1 MNKTARAKGNGTV
14 ERPDVGGARPSQI
27 MFAYGVGAQVD
38 LPSLSV
44 VVAGLDAWDKPR
56 EHIVEPR
63 LLAAVQERL
72 GDQVEYLAA
81 LPWISEALGFGFDQS
96 RFVGVPVLPFPRWMR
111 CTACNLLS
119 TCDGGHFVLKV
130 DRYRPQRTR
139 YVHATCQKHAKL
151 KNPTVVPARFV
162 LACANG
168 HLDDFPWDDFVHQ
181 FGGCKKRGED
191 GGLEMQDVGSGMRS
205 TDVTVHCS
213 RCDARASMSTI
224 YARADQRPRMLPRC
238 RGRNVHLRTFDEGG
252 CNLPASPMLLGA
264 SNMWFPET
272 RSVLALPSTRS
283 DEIERAV
290 DNAWGHLASIPLRA
304 VYDYAVVNTPQL
316 AELRDYPGDD
326 VWAAIE
332 RRRTSTGNDIATA
345 AGDLKRPEWERFIDP
360 RGTQPTEQFDVRERP
375 VPPRYAAAIAAVT
388 AATRLRSV
396 VALVGFARI
405 EAPDS
410 GVASDADTSRNRAS
424 LSERKPYW
432 VPAAE
437 MRGEG
442 FFLRLNE
449 SRVNAWSDRVA
460 GSERIA
466 RILSGRGGPLG
477 LRSPRFLL
485 LHSLSHLI
493 INGVALD
500 CGYSA
505 ASVRERIYSSDDALQ
520 SGEPMAGILLYTA
533 APDAEGTLGGLV
545 SLAEPERLGRILD
558 LALERSRVCASDPM
572 CAEHVPNEHDPSL
585 HGAACHACL
594 FLPETSCE
602 CGNRYLD
609 RSVLQATLAEA
620 ALGYF
625 DAT

>member
-1 MNKTARAKGNGTV
+1 
-14 ERPDVGGARPSQI
+14 

-44 VVAGLDAWDKPR
+44 VVAGLDAWDKPS
-56 EHIVEPR
+56 EHIEEPR

-81 LPWISEALGFGFDQS
+81 LPWLPEARGTFIDPS

-111 CTACNLLS
+111 CTACNMLS
-119 TCDGGHFVLKV
+119 TCDGGHFLLKA

-139 YVHATCQKHAKL
+139 YVHNACS
-151 KNPTVVPARFV
+151 KNRKFSPTVVPARFV
-162 LACANG
+162 LACEDG
-168 HLDDFPWDDFVHQ
+168 HLDDFPWNEFVHH
-181 FGGCKKRGED
+181 FGPCAKRDVD
-191 GGLEMQDVGSGMRS
+191 GHLEMQDVGTGMRS
-205 TDVTVHCS
+205 TDVTVSCT
-213 RCDARASMSTI
+213 RCEVRSSMSTI
-224 YARADQRPRMLPRC
+224 YARGEKRQRMLPHC
-238 RGRNVHLRTFDEGG
+238 RGRNVHLRTFEAAG
-252 CNLPASPMLLGA
+252 CKRPAEPMLLGA

-272 RSVLALPSTRS
+272 RTVLALPSMKG
-283 DEIERAV
+283 DLIERAV
-290 DNAWGHLASIPLRA
+290 DDAWGHLTTITQRA
-304 VYDYAVVNTPQL
+304 VYEYAVVNAPQL
-316 AELRDYPGDD
+316 AALRDFPADD

-332 RRRTSTGNDIATA
+332 RRRSTGDGTTA
-345 AGDLKRPEWERFIDP
+345 GGSADLKRPEWERFIDP
-360 RGTQPTEQFDVRERP
+360 GSTGQTEQFDVRERE
-375 VPPRYAAAIAAVT
+375 VPPRYAAKIAAVT

-405 EAPDS
+405 DAPDS

-424 LSERKPYW
+424 LSERNPYW

-442 FFLRLNE
+442 LFLRLAE
-449 SRVNAWSDRVA
+449 TMVNQWSDRVA
-460 GSERIA
+460 SSERIR
-466 RILSGRGGPLG
+466 RILGRRSGSIG
-477 LRSPRFLL
+477 LQSPRFLL

-505 ASVRERIYSSDDALQ
+505 ASIRERIYCSDEESQ
-520 SGEPMAGILLYTA
+520 SGAPMAGILLYTA

-545 SLAEPERLGRILD
+545 SLAEPDRLGRILD
-558 LALERSRVCASDPM
+558 LALERARICASDPM
-572 CAEHVPNEHDPSL
+572 CAEHVPNQYDPSL

-609 RSVLQATLAEA
+609 RSVLEATLAETE
-620 ALGYF
+620 LHYF
-625 DAT
+625 DES

>member
-1 MNKTARAKGNGTV
+1 MNRTSRTQPNGVQT
-14 ERPDVGGARPSQI
+14 RPDVGGARPSQM

-44 VVAGLDAWDKPR
+44 VIAGLDAWDKPR

-72 GDQVEYLAA
+72 GEQVGYLAA
-81 LPWISEALGFGFDQS
+81 LPWIPEVRTGGNDPS

-139 YVHATCQKHAKL
+139 YVHATCLKNPKF

-162 LACANG
+162 LACENG
-168 HLDDFPWDDFVHQ
+168 HLDDFPWDQFVHG
-181 FGGCKKRGED
+181 FGACKKRD
-191 GGLEMQDVGSGMRS
+191 VDAGLEMYDVGSGMRS
-205 TDVTVHCS
+205 TDVTV
-213 RCDARASMSTI
+213 RCARCGDSASMSTI
-224 YARADQRPRMLPRC
+224 YARGDRRQRMLPRC
-238 RGRNVHLRTFDEGG
+238 RGRNVHLRTFDAQG
-252 CNLPASPMLLGA
+252 CPLAASPMLLGA

-272 RSVLALPSTRS
+272 RSALALPSTRA
-283 DEIERAV
+283 DIVERAV
-290 DNAWGHLASIPLRA
+290 DEAWGYLAAIPQRV

-316 AELRDYPGDD
+316 VELRELSADD

-332 RRRTSTGNDIATA
+332 RRRSATNDHTA
-345 AGDLKRPEWERFIDP
+345 DGPIDLKRPEWERFIDP
-360 RGTQPTEQFDVRERP
+360 AGTQASEQFDVRARR
-375 VPPRYAAAIAAVT
+375 VPTGYEPTITAVT

-410 GVASDADTSRNRAS
+410 GVAEDADLTRNRAS
-424 LSERKPYW
+424 LSEREPHW

-442 FFLRLNE
+442 LFIRLAE
-449 SRVNAWSDRVA
+449 SRVAAWSASIGR
-460 GSERIA
+460 SERIA
-466 RILSGRGGPLG
+466 RVLAGRAGTPGM
-477 LRSPRFLL
+477 RSPRFLL

-505 ASVRERIYSSDDALQ
+505 ASIRERIYSSDEAMR
-520 SGEPMAGILLYTA
+520 GEPMAGILLYTA

-558 LALERSRVCASDPM
+558 QALERARICASDPM
-572 CAEHVPNEHDPSL
+572 CAEHVPSEHDPSQ

-609 RSVLQATLAEA
+609 RSVLEATLAEEH
-620 ALGYF
+620 LGYF
-625 DAT
+625 DAS